1 MKAKLLFVLL
11 AVLTGWVYAQ
21 TWTRHLAWEDLV
33 PAWED
38 HPVAEAYNVIPAIGG
53 GYLMQG
59 VLTIHEYDDYYINVF
74 WKVSNGG
81 EVLWRQDFYA
91 PEDRISCLV
100 SNGVDRYYALS
111 PHYHR
116 NILYE
121 YDAQMNPVRSITIDS
136 LFTNGEQIELFTM
149 IGVDGGMVFGG
160 RNIAKPFIVK
170 LDYDLN
176 LLWSQTFSNI
186 ANDGIRN
193 LKQRSDGGIIA
204 SGTIQLIRLNSDG
217 DSLWTNCGTPTVTSL
232 AWPVCNPDGT
242 YSLLGSYDGV
252 TSVVRFNDYGE
263 FMEAH
268 QLLLPGSTC
277 SGGSLISTSDG
288 QLAYQRML
296 IHYDSTPFFS
306 LGLLHKLSQ
315 YGEALWS
322 NIFLPVDSSVWEY
335 HSGGMGTNPL
345 FVDEDGYYVL
355 CSDEMVLIRA
365 DSNGNAVDN
374 NDPSQTISDSS
385 TLHVYPNPSYGQL
398 NIQGKSLPV
407 GKCLRFS
414 LYNLKGQKLYNTE
427 FINSGKDV
435 YFNLTLLGRDM
446 NCHGILLYNVYN
458 GNKMI
463 ACGKFTIANERRNK

>member
-149 IGVDGGMVFGG
+149 IGVDGGMVLGG
-160 RNIAKPFIVK
+160 RNRSNPFIMK
-170 LDYDLN
+170 LDNNLEPVWSHTFNGLN
-176 LLWSQTFSNI
+176 SIAFWDIKQT
-186 ANDGIRN
+186 
-193 LKQRSDGGIIA
+193 LDGGLIC
-204 SGTIQLIRLNSDG
+204 SGGDDLLRLNSQG
-217 DSLWTNCGTPTVTSL
+217 DSLWVYSVAPHVSYLGDI
-232 AWPVCNPDGT
+232 VCNADHSYIVRGYSINQPSVFNFDDNGT
-242 YSLLGSYDGV
+242 YLGGYPY
-252 TSVVRFNDYGE
+252 T
-263 FMEAH
+263 
-268 QLLLPGSTC
+268 LPGASGRYGRYFIVSTDQQLVILGANF
-277 SGGSLISTSDG
+277 SGYSIDWEEYG
-288 QLAYQRML
+288 M
-296 IHYDSTPFFS
+296 
-306 LGLLHKLSQ
+306 LHKVSPL
-315 YGEALWS
+315 GNVIWS
-322 NIFLPVDSSVWEY
+322 NIFLQHPNHYDVGRGRNPIFIDDQGYFILCVDP
-335 HSGGMGTNPL
+335 MII
-345 FVDEDGYYVL
+345 
-355 CSDEMVLIRA
+355 IRA
-365 DSNGNAVDN
+365 DENGNAVSN
-374 NDPSQTISDSS
+374 NDPANDAPETIS
-385 TLHVYPNPSYGQL
+385 VKAYPNPAMEKINFVLS
-398 NIQGKSLPV
+398 NISKSNDL
-407 GKCLRFS
+407 S
-414 LYNLKGQKLYNTE
+414 LAVYNLRGQILHKIEIDQNAKLQAWNLPPELGT
-427 FINSGKDV
+427 GV
-435 YFNLTLLGRDM
+435 Y
-446 NCHGILLYNVYN
+446 LYRLIDGDSVI
-458 GNKMI
+458 KS
-463 ACGKFTIANERRNK
+463 GKFTIVR